1 MVALETPLAAGIRA
15 PPPAAPSEGSQAP
28 CSLERQ
34 GAPVLA
40 GAVTPSPPRDSQAP
54 GRQHPAPR
62 RAEPFSCSARPAR
75 WAGCRRE
82 PHAVPP
88 CRWPGGQVV
97 CPPLRLCPM
106 LTPSE
111 ARELGPEEQIS
122 RAVALSLQ
130 GGFYPQEPA
139 SCLPLAPFPN
149 SSGFSWLCAPTLQP
163 PPSAS
168 FSELYS
174 TRPLLPPPNH
184 PGRPHPCCSEQESP
198 PPPRS
203 WRPDFLLGAEHVAS
217 ADRNLRY
224 RENCASVP
232 VLPWVAPRPSGK
244 GGGLC
249 RHMGGVRRGG
259 ASWKAEQGVLGRGH
273 FRMSPTGG
281 WGAGRTHCPVIW
293 L

>member
-1 MVALETPLAAGIRA
+1 MPASGPIPEFQWFLLALRSHSPTPTFCFLLRA
-15 PPPAAPSEGSQAP
+15 VFNPAATAAAKSPRAAA
-28 CSLERQ
+28 SL
-34 GAPVLA
+34 L
-40 GAVTPSPPRDSQAP
+40 
-54 GRQHPAPR
+54 
-62 RAEPFSCSARPAR
+62 
-75 WAGCRRE
+75 
-82 PHAVPP
+82 
-88 CRWPGGQVV
+88 
-97 CPPLRLCPM
+97 LR
-106 LTPSE
+106 T
-111 ARELGPEEQIS
+111 G
-122 RAVALSLQ
+122 
-130 GGFYPQEPA
+130 
-139 SCLPLAPFPN
+139 
-149 SSGFSWLCAPTLQP
+149 
-163 PPSAS
+163 
-168 FSELYS
+168 
-174 TRPLLPPPNH
+174 
-184 PGRPHPCCSEQESP
+184 ESP